1 MSVNNEVTVALAG
14 NPNVGKSTVFNA
26 LTGMRQHTGNW
37 TGKTVDL
44 ATGVA
49 EYNGVNYKFIDIP
62 GTYSLKPHSA
72 EEEIAD
78 DYICYEGVKKVV
90 SVCDATSLERNLYLA
105 LQIIETKRD
114 TVVCINML
122 DEARKQKIVIDI
134 SLLAHELGVKVCAT
148 SARKGTG
155 LDELISCISENST
168 QKPIRIN
175 YPPQIESALQFLVPV
190 LKNEL
195 SGDVDERWLSLRL
208 LEGDNK
214 AERYC
219 RDNMGDKYGELEN
232 AIENAEKF
240 LSSHGV
246 YREDVS
252 EMIAASLYGLSRELC
267 KKVIV
272 HSSEKDNK
280 GAKDKIFTKS
290 IYAYPVMFVALCV
303 VFYITI
309 TLANYP
315 SQLLSTLFV
324 RCEELL
330 MMFADRIGLPQFF
343 SGVFITG
350 GFRVMGWVIAVM
362 LPPMAIFFPCFSFLE
377 DLGVLPRVAYV
388 LDNTFEKAG
397 TCGKQALTTCMG
409 YGCNCVGIAG
419 TRIIDSRRE
428 RLIAIITNSLT
439 PCNGRFP
446 AIIAVL
452 GAFLVG
458 GGGILSAVVLAA
470 VIVGSLA
477 LTLACA
483 NILSRT
489 ILKGEPSHYI
499 LEIPP
504 YRKPQMSKII
514 ANSLIDKTLKII
526 IRAAV
531 VAFPAGMVLWFV
543 SNTFYG
549 NQSFLFRINSFFD
562 PVGRAIGMDGVTL
575 SSFFLGIPANEI
587 VLPIALMSYLQ
598 AGELASFENV
608 SYIREILVANG
619 WDIWR
624 MACFVVFCV
633 AHFPCAASLM
643 SIYKETKSIKWTAL
657 SFIIP
662 LCVGVIL
669 CSFITLIKVLL

>member
-1 MSVNNEVTVALAG
+1 MSVTNEVTVALAG

-49 EYNGVNYKFIDIP
+49 EYNGVSYKFIDIP

-78 DYICYEGVKKVV
+78 DYICYEGVKKVI
-90 SVCDATSLERNLYLA
+90 SVCDATSLERTLYLA

-114 TVVCINML
+114 TVVCLNML
-122 DEARKQKIVIDI
+122 DEARKKKIVIDI
-134 SLLAHELGVKVCAT
+134 PLLSHELGVKVCAT

-155 LDELISCISENST
+155 LDELVSCISEKST
-168 QKPIRIN
+168 QKPIKIT
-175 YPPQIESALQFLVPV
+175 YPSQIESALEFLVPV
-190 LKNEL
+190 LKKEL

-208 LEGDNK
+208 LEGDEK
-214 AERYC
+214 AKEFC
-219 RDNMGDKYGELEN
+219 RKNMRDSYVELQKALN
-232 AIENAEKF
+232 SAQTF
-240 LSSHGV
+240 LLSNGIHC
-246 YREDVS
+246 EDVC
-252 EMIAASLYGLSRELC
+252 EMVSARLYELSGELC

-272 HSSEKDNK
+272 HSSEKDNN
-280 GAKDKIFTKS
+280 GTKDKIFTKA
-290 IYAYPVMFVALCV
+290 IYAYPVMFVTLCI

-309 TLANYP
+309 SFANYP

-324 RCEELL
+324 KCEELL
-330 MMFADRIGLPQFF
+330 MIFADKIGLPQFF
-343 SGVFITG
+343 SGIFITG

-362 LPPMAIFFPCFSFLE
+362 LPPMAIFFPCFAFLE

-388 LDNTFEKAG
+388 LDNTFEKSG

-419 TRIIDSRRE
+419 AKIIDSRRE
-428 RLIAIITNSLT
+428 RLIAILTNSLT

-446 AIIAVL
+446 AIIVVL
-452 GAFLVG
+452 SAFLAG
-458 GGGILSAVVLAA
+458 GGVASAVALTV

-504 YRKPQMSKII
+504 YRKPQVSKII
-514 ANSLIDKTLKII
+514 ANSLVDKTLKII

-531 VAFPAGMVLWFV
+531 VAFPAGVVLWFV

-549 NQSFLFRINSFFD
+549 NQSLLFKINSFFD

-643 SIYKETKSIKWTAL
+643 SIYKETKSIKWTIL

>member
-1 MSVNNEVTVALAG
+1 MSVTNEVTVALAG

-49 EYNGVNYKFIDIP
+49 EYNGVSYKFIDIP

-78 DYICYEGVKKVV
+78 DYICYEGVKKVI
-90 SVCDATSLERNLYLA
+90 SVCDATSLERTLYLA

-114 TVVCINML
+114 TVVCLNML
-122 DEARKQKIVIDI
+122 DEARKKKIVIDI
-134 SLLAHELGVKVCAT
+134 PLLSHELGVKVCAT

-155 LDELISCISENST
+155 LDELVSCISEKST
-168 QKPIRIN
+168 QKPIKIT
-175 YPPQIESALQFLVPV
+175 YPSQIESALEFLVPV
-190 LKNEL
+190 LKKEL

-208 LEGDNK
+208 LEGDEK
-214 AERYC
+214 AKKYC
-219 RDNMGDKYGELEN
+219 RKNMRDSYVELQKALN
-232 AIENAEKF
+232 SAQTF
-240 LSSHGV
+240 LLSNGIHC
-246 YREDVS
+246 EDVC
-252 EMIAASLYGLSRELC
+252 EMVSARLYELSGELC

-272 HSSEKDNK
+272 HSSEKDNN
-280 GAKDKIFTKS
+280 GTKDKIFTKS
-290 IYAYPVMFVALCV
+290 IYAYPVMFVTLCI

-309 TLANYP
+309 SFANYP

-324 RCEELL
+324 KCEELL
-330 MMFADRIGLPQFF
+330 MIFADKIGLPQFF
-343 SGVFITG
+343 SGIFITG

-362 LPPMAIFFPCFSFLE
+362 LPPMAIFFPCFAFLE

-419 TRIIDSRRE
+419 AKIIDSRRE
-428 RLIAIITNSLT
+428 RLIAILTNSLT

-446 AIIAVL
+446 AIIVVL
-452 GAFLVG
+452 SAFLAG
-458 GGGILSAVVLAA
+458 GGVASAVALTV

-504 YRKPQMSKII
+504 YRKPQVSKII
-514 ANSLIDKTLKII
+514 ANSLVDKTLKII

-531 VAFPAGMVLWFV
+531 VAFPAGVVLWFV

-549 NQSFLFRINSFFD
+549 NQSLLFRINSFFD

-608 SYIREILVANG
+608 AYIREILVANG

-624 MACFVVFCV
+624 MACFVVFCI

-643 SIYKETKSIKWTAL
+643 SIYKETKSIKWTIL

-662 LCVGVIL
+662 LCVGIIL